1 MPTRA
6 PGSAEPAGP
15 YEPGFVTRVPWLPLA
30 ITALAAPL
38 AAIALNALIT
48 RTRLVL
54 ARRLA

>member
-1 MPTRA
+1 
-6 PGSAEPAGP
+6 
-15 YEPGFVTRVPWLPLA
+15 VPWLPLA